1 VDFKAVGAELQ
12 VVSDFGFFGRKKA
25 ELFLTDFE
33 DTYCLKQL
41 RLSGD
46 SVRC

>member
-1 VDFKAVGAELQ
+1 METQ

-46 SVRC
+46 SIRC